1 MDERR
6 DENALVLMAPAM
18 AVFAK
23 LMNGRTSFIV
33 AHRLSTIR
41 SADKIVAMKDGK
53 IMEIGTH
60 EELIRKNGFYH
71 DLYMSQYR

>member
-1 MDERR
+1 
-6 DENALVLMAPAM
+6 
-18 AVFAK
+18 
-23 LMNGRTSFIV
+23 
-33 AHRLSTIR
+33 
-41 SADKIVAMKDGK
+41 MKDGK